1 MTTRIESRT
10 LNATVRDPRLEA
22 QRVVGPGFA
31 ARVLEPSPPAILDGE
46 WLADDPTV
54 GDEPTPEQP
63 VLSPAPGRG
72 HTWEEWLRGH
82 PDQGGW
88 AGARW
93 LAGYRRLS
101 SPPSALPQTR
111 LALHRLAVYVVSPA
125 RRHAN
130 GKIGLRW
137 TLGGFGTPFFGPD
150 EQVRVDGTW
159 IVRQQSDR
167 ASAERITSLAKAAS
181 FALDAPPDA
190 AWASDFDVPSM
201 GDPDEPLGVDPD
213 AAAYLGDWYG
223 FTFSVLEELRAAPAS
238 VGRLARPALA
248 GTLRCRVRLP
258 PRR

>member
-1 MTTRIESRT
+1 MLRGSRSSPREVFTRDPRNRSNAFSYCTTMTTRIESRT

-181 FALDAPPDA
+181 FRARRTT
-190 AWASDFDVPSM
+190 
-201 GDPDEPLGVDPD
+201 GRGLGQR
-213 AAAYLGDWYG
+213 
-223 FTFSVLEELRAAPAS
+223 LRRPEH
-238 VGRLARPALA
+238 GRSR
-248 GTLRCRVRLP
+248 
-258 PRR
+258 